1 MYLKSISV
9 LFDHNVCDHRILPMF
24 NTDKLFQA
32 LKRITEL
39 EWLYQKENDTV
50 KKLTQQIYLANKKHA
65 AEMMSLKG
73 DIKVCKNDRDRFS
86 QGMQTTAQQRSQ
98 ATALLDKR
106 YEEIA
111 QRRNRNPFQR
121 QGSSTFGN
129 W

>member
-39 EWLYQKENDTV
+39 EWFYQKENDTV
-50 KKLTQQIYLANKKHA
+50 KKLTQQIDLANKKHA

-86 QGMQTTAQQRSQ
+86 QDMRTTAQQLSQ
-98 ATALLDKR
+98 ATALLNKKD
-106 YEEIA
+106 EEIA
-111 QRRNRNPFQR
+111 QLRNRNPFLR
-121 QGSSTFGN
+121 QGSSTFGK

>member
-39 EWLYQKENDTV
+39 EWFYQKENDTV

-73 DIKVCKNDRDRFS
+73 DIKVCENDRDRFS
-86 QGMQTTAQQRSQ
+86 QGMQTTAQQLSQ
-98 ATALLDKR
+98 LTALLDER
-106 YEEIA
+106 DEQIT
-111 QRRNRNPFQR
+111 RLRNRNPFQQR
-121 QGSSTFGN
+121 GSSTFGK